1 MNTYTLGIDIGS
13 TTVKIAI
20 LDENEK
26 LLFAD
31 YERHFAN
38 IQETLAD
45 LLEKELASEI
55 KTKALGL
62 EKASGESKLRY
73 ATVPAAEVRVGCLSN
88 KQEAILLKREDYIEK
103 IANGIYNAIIS
114 SYETYLTEE
123 H

>member
-45 LLEKELASEI
+45 LLEKAHGQLGEMASQSCDHRFRRSD
-55 KTKALGL
+55 
-62 EKASGESKLRY
+62 SGESSGDSFCTGSDSSIYFPSEDGSSDRCCH
-73 ATVPAAEVRVGCLSN
+73 RVG
-88 KQEAILLKREDYIEK
+88 R
-103 IANGIYNAIIS
+103 
-114 SYETYLTEE
+114 
-123 H
+123 